1 MMVYLEKLK
10 KIKPQADSIADRRPL
25 LQKGISAVI
34 CILFFVV
41 LFLLFT
47 VSVLDTD
54 KTVSESE
61 NRTLAKMPHM
71 TLQTLTD
78 GTFAKDFD
86 AYFADTFPWREGF
99 LSVNQKISAFFSGTR
114 SANDVVLVEKGE
126 KDDFA
131 GQDMD
136 YEDETF

>member
-10 KIKPQADSIADRRPL
+10 KIKPHTDSIADRRPL
-25 LQKGISAVI
+25 LQKGISSVI

-41 LFLLFT
+41 LFLLFA
-47 VSVLDTD
+47 VSAFDTD

-61 NRTLAKMPHM
+61 NRVLASMPKM
-71 TLQTLTD
+71 TWQTLTD

-86 AYFADTFPWREGF
+86 TYFADTFPWREGF

-114 SANDVVLVEKGE
+114 GTNDVVLVEKGE